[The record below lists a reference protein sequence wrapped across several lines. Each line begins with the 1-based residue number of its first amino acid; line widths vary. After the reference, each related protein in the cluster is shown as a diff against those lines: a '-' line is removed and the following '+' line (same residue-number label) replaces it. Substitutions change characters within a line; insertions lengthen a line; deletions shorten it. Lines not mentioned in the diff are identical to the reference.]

1 MKKGER
7 IGITHI
13 IGIASSSFHRRL
25 FTLLTSL
32 ICAALVA
39 CSPEDSSISGM
50 SLDSFNSTE
59 SIHSKVAEEN
69 TEKYSGKDYS
79 DNVILEGTLG
89 PEPTRSPLDRSV
101 VLGSDAPEGSDKFV
115 REKDQVLFESD
126 ASSSVGAKV
135 LSPESAT
142 SSQDSITENEK

>member
-1 MKKGER
+1 MRKGER

-32 ICAALVA
+32 ICAVLVA

-50 SLDSFNSTE
+50 SLDSFYSTE
-59 SIHSKVAEEN
+59 STHSEVAEEN
-69 TEKYSGKDYS
+69 TEKYSGKDNS

-101 VLGSDAPEGSDKFV
+101 VLGSEAPEGSDNFV

-126 ASSSVGAKV
+126 ASSSDGAKV

-142 SSQDSITENEK
+142 YSQDSITENEK